1 MQALRSASKIGQ
13 RLQVEGGKKEVTQKL
28 KGKKRSGIMGT

>member
-1 MQALRSASKIGQ
+1 MQALRPASKIEQ
-13 RLQVEGGKKEVTQKL
+13 QLQVKGGKKQVTQKL